1 MAVDGSIVVGTDGSQ
16 RAEKAVERAGQL
28 AGALGV
34 VVHIVSAHSKG
45 PDGMYMAGAGE
56 FGDAEVFV
64 EDEKR
69 VRAQH
74 YVERARGRLTDLG
87 VTSEGHIWRGD
98 PAEALV
104 RIAEEQSAQL
114 IVVGNRGMTGARRVL
129 GSVPNSVSH
138 HAPCDVLIVSTG

>member
-1 MAVDGSIVVGTDGSQ
+1 MAEGGSIVVGTDGSQ
-16 RAEKAVERAGQL
+16 RAERAVERAGEL
-28 AGALGV
+28 GRALGV
-34 VVHIVSAHSKG
+34 VVHVVSAHSRG
-45 PDGMYMAGAGE
+45 TDGMYMAGAGE

-69 VRAQH
+69 VRAEH
-74 YVERARGRLTDLG
+74 YLERAQGRLTDLG
-87 VTSEGHIWRGD
+87 VASEAHVWQGD

-104 RIAEEQSAQL
+104 RIAEEQAAQL
-114 IVVGNRGMTGARRVL
+114 IVVGNRGMTGARRMI

>member
-1 MAVDGSIVVGTDGSQ
+1 
-16 RAEKAVERAGQL
+16 
-28 AGALGV
+28 
-34 VVHIVSAHSKG
+34 
-45 PDGMYMAGAGE
+45 MYMAGAGE

-69 VRAQH
+69 VRAEH
-74 YVERARGRLTDLG
+74 YLERAQGRLTDLG
-87 VTSEGHIWRGD
+87 VTSEAHVWQGD

-104 RIAEEQSAQL
+104 RIAEEQAAQL
-114 IVVGNRGMTGARRVL
+114 IVVGNRGMTGARRMI